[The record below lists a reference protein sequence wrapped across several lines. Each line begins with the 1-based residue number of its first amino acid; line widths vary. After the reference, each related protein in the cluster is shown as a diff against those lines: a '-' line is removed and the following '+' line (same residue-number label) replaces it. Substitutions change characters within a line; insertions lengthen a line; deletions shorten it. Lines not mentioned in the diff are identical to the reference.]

1 MAAKKQLTPAEVK
14 AAKQKKIAIG
24 GAVLLVAILAFEV
37 PKMMKMMSSK
47 PPAASATPAAT
58 TPSATPAAPT
68 GATPAA
74 ATPSAPTGAAGVDG
88 LVVNAD
94 LSPTPLEGQLPA
106 LTATFTSKDP
116 FRQQNVAPAA
126 SDSGTTPDTAAAGA
140 KKAAGS
146 IVPDNGSS
154 SGGTGDTT
162 TTPGATTPAA
172 PAGKPVSAVISVN
185 GVDSPV
191 GVGNDFPSEAPL
203 FTLKSLTAK
212 TAQIAIAGGSL
223 SSGAGTITL
232 HLNVPLTL
240 MNTADGTRYKLV
252 LVSTSSTAVAATTPS
267 APATTTS
274 TTATT
279 PTG

>member
-116 FRQQNVAPAA
+116 FRQQNVAVAP
-126 SDSGTTPDTAAAGA
+126 SDSSSTADATAGG
-140 KKAAGS
+140 KKTGS
-146 IVPDNGSS
+146 IVPDEGST
-154 SGGTGDTT
+154 SGANEATTT